1 MILLTGKIPK
11 QKLVNTT
18 KSGLTGT
25 ENKAVVPGVGVG
37 VGYRPLGVREAQ
49 RCVYC
54 TAQGT
59 QLLFCRFLLTGIG
72 K

>member
-1 MILLTGKIPK
+1 MILLTGKVPK